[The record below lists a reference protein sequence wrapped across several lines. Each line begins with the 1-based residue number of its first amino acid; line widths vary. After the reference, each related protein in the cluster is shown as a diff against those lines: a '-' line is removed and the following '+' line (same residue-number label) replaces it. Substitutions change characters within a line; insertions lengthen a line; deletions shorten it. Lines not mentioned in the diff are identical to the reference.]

1 MALSLDAEAVAVHQR
16 SVGRSAARFV
26 SAVTEQNEAIRG
38 RGEVRLETGDLV
50 IGEEADGI
58 APGAPDAWALAY
70 GRDPKGRPEVLA
82 GPNAE
87 VEVWVVTVDAD
98 DRDALARTLWL
109 LKRHARR
116 AAAAVTTT
124 VAAAARL
131 LDAVATAATACFL
144 PKLLRI
150 GSYVFCGNQ
159 NRHSVTM
166 VIVAV
171 VFLCA
176 FVIVLAFI
184 VVLVLFA
191 VNLSRRHHVCR
202 HLDSSHSVRGQID
215 RLESTGRVCR
225 QLKAC
230 LSQPW

>member
-87 VEVWVVTVDAD
+87 VEVWAVAVDAD

-124 VAAAARL
+124 VAAAG
-131 LDAVATAATACFL
+131 AA
-144 PKLLRI
+144 
-150 GSYVFCGNQ
+150 
-159 NRHSVTM
+159 SVTLDHALHNSAFCS
-166 VIVAV
+166 VTANGVSVVCIGCCRGAV
-171 VFLCA
+171 V
-176 FVIVLAFI
+176 
-184 VVLVLFA
+184 
-191 VNLSRRHHVCR
+191 
-202 HLDSSHSVRGQID
+202 RGYTAPSPEA
-215 RLESTGRVCR
+215 RPCHPSKTKLE
-225 QLKAC
+225 K
-230 LSQPW
+230 